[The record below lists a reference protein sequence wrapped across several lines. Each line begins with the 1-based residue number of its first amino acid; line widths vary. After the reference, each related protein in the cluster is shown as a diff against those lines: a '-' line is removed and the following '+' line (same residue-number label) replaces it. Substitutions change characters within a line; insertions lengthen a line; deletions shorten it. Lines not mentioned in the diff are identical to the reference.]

1 MRQIKKNNW
10 HNHILEHEALTSI
23 ENKDFPLTKVKLRA
37 KDDKM
42 RFQNDTLKAVD
53 VTFLDVLVR
62 QNDLVYAKI
71 QLLMCFLRSKIF
83 TFSKMLLTSIFD
95 RKEQKIEKIKTNKEE
110 QLA

>member
-1 MRQIKKNNW
+1 MR
-10 HNHILEHEALTSI
+10 T
-23 ENKDFPLTKVKLRA
+23 

-42 RFQNDTLKAVD
+42 RFQSDTLKAVD

-83 TFSKMLLTSIFD
+83 TFPKMLLTLIFD
-95 RKEQKIEKIKTNKEE
+95 RKDEKLKNVKTNKEE
-110 QLA
+110 QLT

>member
-1 MRQIKKNNW
+1 MR
-10 HNHILEHEALTSI
+10 T
-23 ENKDFPLTKVKLRA
+23 

-42 RFQNDTLKAVD
+42 RFQSDTLKAVD

-83 TFSKMLLTSIFD
+83 TFSKMLLTLIFD
-95 RKEQKIEKIKTNKEE
+95 RKDQKLKNVKTNKEE
-110 QLA
+110 QLT

>member
-1 MRQIKKNNW
+1 MR
-10 HNHILEHEALTSI
+10 T
-23 ENKDFPLTKVKLRA
+23 

-42 RFQNDTLKAVD
+42 RFQSDTLKAVD

-62 QNDLVYAKI
+62 QNELVYSKI

-95 RKEQKIEKIKTNKEE
+95 RKEQKFENVKTNKEE
-110 QLA
+110 QLT

>member
-1 MRQIKKNNW
+1 M
-10 HNHILEHEALTSI
+10 
-23 ENKDFPLTKVKLRA
+23 PKVKIRA

-42 RFQNDTLKAVD
+42 IFQSDTLKAVD

-71 QLLMCFLRSKIF
+71 QLFMCFLRSKIF

-95 RKEQKIEKIKTNKEE
+95 RKEQKFEKIETNKEE